1 MAMSR
6 LPSLRR
12 DKNYAQHRGGS
23 IASWLHKEVVAWC
36 PSNFVDL
43 YPDEI
48 PGKIEE
54 VGISSFYI
62 HRGFYAATRP
72 PGALRRPGSPS
83 QAL

>member
-1 MAMSR
+1 MV
-6 LPSLRR
+6 PFEFRR
-12 DKNYAQHRGGS
+12 PIS
-23 IASWLHKEVVAWC
+23 T
-36 PSNFVDL
+36 
-43 YPDEI
+43 DEI